1 MPQCGGGRGLT
12 ISHTYEVFLKADGK
26 GEFRHVGALGAADS
40 EMALML
46 ARECYCRRGEGE
58 QIWVVRRDD
67 IAVSDSTVTEPN
79 RHKSHRHNDGKRVA
93 EHRRELR
100 EGA

>member
-1 MPQCGGGRGLT
+1 MTP
-12 ISHTYEVFLKADGK
+12 SHTYEVFLKADGK
-26 GEFRHVGALGAADS
+26 SEFRHVGALGAADN

-67 IAVSDSTVTEPN
+67 IAIADSTVTEPN
-79 RHKSHRHNDGKRVA
+79 RHKGHRQNDGKLVA
-93 EHRRELR
+93 EHRRQLR
-100 EGA
+100 ESS